1 MKFQLVCNN
10 SECINKSPV
19 WRKFDRL
26 KEHRCK
32 KCGWLLVAFKGIKKY
47 EAKANLKAKQELG
60 ERGNVT

>member
-1 MKFQLVCNN
+1 MKFRLVCNN
-10 SECINKSPV
+10 ESCINKSPV

-32 KCGWLLVAFKGIKKY
+32 NCGWLLVIFKDSTRL
-47 EAKANLKAKQELG
+47 EAKQNLKAKQELG